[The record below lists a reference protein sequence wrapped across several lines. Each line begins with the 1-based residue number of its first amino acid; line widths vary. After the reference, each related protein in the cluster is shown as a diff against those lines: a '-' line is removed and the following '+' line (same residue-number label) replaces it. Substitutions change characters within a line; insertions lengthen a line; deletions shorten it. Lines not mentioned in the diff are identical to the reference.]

1 MFARWKTA
9 AQFAAFALAWLG
21 LSAVPAHAGG
31 NQPFDVTL
39 TGYVVEASGKSM
51 PLAKDVVLKEHD
63 IVFSGKLAWFSTA
76 DLAGAVSFDA
86 VGTKFAVAQDAVLRL
101 AVGVRGGDLADL
113 SKTARTFCDASRHNM
128 AKGLANLATGGI
140 LSLGARLRSDT
151 QVCLVDK
158 DANGDFD
165 SAFVI
170 GTKKAEDRHLVA
182 IEPVRYVPRTLT
194 PIDGD
199 SVLEVEYLDGGALT
213 GPKFWLNMRVK
224 GEKFQFAALHMFQLR
239 GFSFRTR
246 VPITQSIK
254 PTKLPTTFLF
264 GAASLTVKKI
274 DPVTRAATVDL
285 LTDFRLDGFVIEPT
299 PQTIYIFY

>member
-1 MFARWKTA
+1 MFAGLKTA
-9 AQFAAFALAWLG
+9 RRFAALILAGLALW
-21 LSAVPAHAGG
+21 SAPAHAGG
-31 NQPFDVTL
+31 NQPYDVTL

-51 PLAKDVVLKEHD
+51 PLAKDVTLKEHD

-76 DLAGAVSFDA
+76 DLAAPVSFDA
-86 VGTKFAVAQDAVLRL
+86 VGAKFAVTQDAVLRL
-101 AVGVRGGDLADL
+101 AVGLRGGDLADL
-113 SKTARTFCDASRHNM
+113 PKTTRTFCDASRHNM
-128 AKGLANLATGGI
+128 AKGLANLATAGI

-158 DANGDFD
+158 DANGDFE
-165 SAFVI
+165 SAFII
-170 GTKKAEDRHLVA
+170 GTKKPEDRHLVA
-182 IEPVRYVPRTLT
+182 IEPVRYVSRTLT

-224 GEKFQFAALHMFQLR
+224 GEKFQFAALHMFQLGR
-239 GFSFRTR
+239 FGWRTR
-246 VPITQSIK
+246 VPIAQSIK
-254 PTKLPTTFLF
+254 VAKLPTTFLF
-264 GAASLTVKKI
+264 GAASLTVTKI

-299 PQTIYIFY
+299 PQTIYIYY